1 MGGNNGYAL
10 GEDGEDIV
18 EDGFDSD
25 WEQDM
30 DDEDLCDN
38 MVDLGVHNGHSEDE
52 EWIPDSVKT
61 RRARAQG
68 KQKGVQSLSQSKSY
82 PLTQ

>member
-1 MGGNNGYAL
+1 
-10 GEDGEDIV
+10 
-18 EDGFDSD
+18 
-25 WEQDM
+25 M

-61 RRARAQG
+61 RRARARGNKKVCKVCLNQNHIH
-68 KQKGVQSLSQSKSY
+68 
-82 PLTQ
+82 